1 MKKLNKN
8 AETNSKANAETN
20 IRINVKANAKVN
32 TQLNAKHRQT
42 PGLKSIQTQFQL
54 ASGSRCLE
62 HGGEHRKKRHGRG
75 RRAISCKES
84 LHVVFKINRIVLKTQ
99 SLRTHQNFKLS
110 HEIIQKYADRFFVKI
125 EQISIQGD
133 HIHCL
138 VRTVRRSFFHHF
150 FRVVSGQIAQQFE
163 KTDKLRHVVDERFK
177 SVTDTLK
184 NALNNNAN
192 NTVNKQQNTVRR
204 KLRLWMYRPFSRVV
218 RGYKAY
224 KVVRNYIQLNEKEA
238 LGIIPYKKNR
248 LRGLSLAEWEI
259 LWA

>member
-8 AETNSKANAETN
+8 AQKTSARTPS
-20 IRINVKANAKVN
+20 
-32 TQLNAKHRQT
+32 KHRQT

-54 ASGSRCLE
+54 ASGSRSLE

-75 RRAISCKES
+75 RRQLSCKQA

-110 HEIIQKYADRFFVKI
+110 REIIQKYAARFFI
-125 EQISIQGD
+125 RIDQISIQGD

-138 VRTVRRSFFHHF
+138 VRTCRRSFFHHF

-163 KTDKLRHVVDERFK
+163 KTDKLRFVIDERFRR
-177 SVTDTLK
+177 VTDTPK
-184 NALNNNAN
+184 DVN
-192 NTVNKQQNTVRR
+192 NTLKIKR
-204 KLRLWMYRPFSRVV
+204 KLKLWMYRPFSRVV
-218 RGYKAY
+218 RGYKNY
-224 KVVRNYIQLNEKEA
+224 KIVRNYIQLNEKEA

-248 LRGLSLAEWEI
+248 LRGLSLAEWQI

>member
-1 MKKLNKN
+1 MKKANKN
-8 AETNSKANAETN
+8 T
-20 IRINVKANAKVN
+20 
-32 TQLNAKHRQT
+32 KHRQT

-54 ASGSRCLE
+54 ASSSRSLE

-110 HEIIQKYADRFFVKI
+110 GEIIQKYAARFFVKI
-125 EQISIQGD
+125 DQISIQGD

-138 VRTVRRSFFHHF
+138 VRTCRRSFFHHF

-163 KTDKLRHVVDERFK
+163 KTDKLRPVIDDRFK
-177 SVTDTLK
+177 NKPQSVTDTLK
-184 NALNNNAN
+184 KASNNKQN
-192 NTVNKQQNTVRR
+192 NTVNKQQITIVKR
-204 KLRLWMYRPFSRVV
+204 KLKLWMYRPFSRVV

-224 KVVRNYIQLNEKEA
+224 KIVRNYIQLNEKEA
-238 LGIIPYKKNR
+238 LGLIPYKKNR

>member
-1 MKKLNKN
+1 MGHMKKAN
-8 AETNSKANAETN
+8 TNANAQ
-20 IRINVKANAKVN
+20 ISP
-32 TQLNAKHRQT
+32 KHRQT

-54 ASGSRCLE
+54 ASSSRSLE

-110 HEIIQKYADRFFVKI
+110 GEIIQKYADRFFVKI

-138 VRTVRRSFFHHF
+138 VRTCRRSFFHHF
-150 FRVVSGQIAQQFE
+150 FRVVSGQISQQFE
-163 KTDKLRHVVDERFK
+163 KTDKLRFVIDERFRR
-177 SVTDTLK
+177 VTDTPK
-184 NALNNNAN
+184 DVN
-192 NTVNKQQNTVRR
+192 NTLKIKR
-204 KLRLWMYRPFSRVV
+204 KLKLWMYRPFSRVV
-218 RGYKAY
+218 RGYKNY
-224 KVVRNYIQLNEKEA
+224 KIVRNYIQLNEKEA
-238 LGIIPYKKNR
+238 RGIIPYKKNR
-248 LRGLSLAEWEI
+248 LRGLSLAEWQI

>member
-8 AETNSKANAETN
+8 A
-20 IRINVKANAKVN
+20 KVN
-32 TQLNAKHRQT
+32 AQLSPKHRQT
-42 PGLKSIQTQFQL
+42 PGRKSIQTQFQL
-54 ASGSRCLE
+54 ASSSRSLE

-84 LHVVFKINRIVLKTQ
+84 LHVVFKLNRIVLKTQ

-110 HEIIQKYADRFFVKI
+110 HEIIQKYAARFFVKI

-138 VRTVRRSFFHHF
+138 VRTCRRSFFHHF

-163 KTDKLRHVVDERFK
+163 KTDKLRYVVDERFK
-177 SVTDTLK
+177 NKLRSVTDTPK
-184 NALNNNAN
+184 NIQRRTSSKGNSI
-192 NTVNKQQNTVRR
+192 KR
-204 KLRLWMYRPFSRVV
+204 KLKLWMYRPFSRVV

-238 LGIIPYKKNR
+238 LGLIPYKKNR

-259 LWA
+259 LWT

>member
-1 MKKLNKN
+1 MGHMKK
-8 AETNSKANAETN
+8 ANT
-20 IRINVKANAKVN
+20 NAKVKA
-32 TQLNAKHRQT
+32 QLSPKHRQT

-54 ASGSRCLE
+54 ASSSRSLE

-84 LHVVFKINRIVLKTQ
+84 LHVVFKLNRIVLKTQ

-248 LRGLSLAEWEI
+248 LRGLSMAEWEI
-259 LWA
+259 LWT

>member
-1 MKKLNKN
+1 MGHMKK
-8 AETNSKANAETN
+8 ANT
-20 IRINVKANAKVN
+20 NAKVKA
-32 TQLNAKHRQT
+32 QLSPKHRQT

-54 ASGSRCLE
+54 ASSSRSLE

-84 LHVVFKINRIVLKTQ
+84 LHVVFKLNRIVLKTQ

-110 HEIIQKYADRFFVKI
+110 HEIIQKYAARFFVKI
-125 EQISIQGD
+125 EQISVQGD

-138 VRTVRRSFFHHF
+138 VRTCRRSFFHHF

-163 KTDKLRHVVDERFK
+163 KTDKLRIVIDERFK
-177 SVTDTLK
+177 SVTDTPKEASNNKPK
-184 NALNNNAN
+184 NPI
-192 NTVNKQQNTVRR
+192 NKQQNTVRR
-204 KLRLWMYRPFSRVV
+204 KLKLWMYRPFSRVV

-248 LRGLSLAEWEI
+248 LRGLSMAEWEI
-259 LWA
+259 LWT

>member
-1 MKKLNKN
+1 MNKH
-8 AETNSKANAETN
+8 TNN
-20 IRINVKANAKVN
+20 IASNRSQLP
-32 TQLNAKHRQT
+32 TQPFTQPISARR
-42 PGLKSIQTQFQL
+42 LKYIQTQFQL
-54 ASGSRCLE
+54 ASGPQSLKY
-62 HGGEHRKKRHGRG
+62 GGELRKKRHGRG
-75 RRAISCKES
+75 QRPLSCKES

-110 HEIIQKYADRFFVKI
+110 REIIQKYADRFFVKI

-133 HIHCL
+133 HVHCL
-138 VRTVRRSFFHHF
+138 VRTSRRSFFHYF

-163 KTDKLRHVVDERFK
+163 KTDKLRSVIDERFK
-177 SVTDTLK
+177 NKSRSVTDTPK
-184 NALNNNAN
+184 NVSNNNRSH
-192 NTVNKQQNTVRR
+192 TVNKQQNTVRR
-204 KLRLWMYRPFSRVV
+204 KLKLWMYRPFSRVV

>member
-1 MKKLNKN
+1 MKKAN
-8 AETNSKANAETN
+8 TKAKTL
-20 IRINVKANAKVN
+20 ISP
-32 TQLNAKHRQT
+32 KHRQT

-54 ASGSRCLE
+54 ASGSRSLE

-75 RRAISCKES
+75 RRQLSCKQA

-110 HEIIQKYADRFFVKI
+110 HEIIQKYAARFFVKI

-138 VRTVRRSFFHHF
+138 VRTCRRSFFHYF

-163 KTDKLRHVVDERFK
+163 KTDKLRFVIDERFRR
-177 SVTDTLK
+177 VTDTPK
-184 NALNNNAN
+184 DVN
-192 NTVNKQQNTVRR
+192 NTLKIKR
-204 KLRLWMYRPFSRVV
+204 KLKLWMYRPFSRVV

-224 KVVRNYIQLNEKEA
+224 KIVRNYIQLNEKEA
-238 LGIIPYKKNR
+238 LGLIPYKKNR
-248 LRGLSLAEWEI
+248 LRGLSLAEWQI